1 MVLHICFHYPSN
13 TLHIQSIR
21 DDQEFVA
28 LSSNQ
33 KNRARVGRRKSLAS
47 QRRLSTS
54 KLSAGKIEL
63 AEVNKISEQ
72 EKDRM
77 INILMVKTG
86 RFIISFILALT
97 NTRPKSMSPAYSSKS
112 HKQSQIGKS
121 RGLSMSTFL
130 HIYLSNLKTRIL

>member
-1 MVLHICFHYPSN
+1 M
-13 TLHIQSIR
+13 
-21 DDQEFVA
+21 A

-54 KLSAGKIEL
+54 KLSAGKLDL
-63 AEVNKISEQ
+63 AEINKKISEQ

-86 RFIISFILALT
+86 GFILSFILALT
-97 NTRPKSMSPAYSSKS
+97 NTGPKSI
-112 HKQSQIGKS
+112 SQAWS
-121 RGLSMSTFL
+121 
-130 HIYLSNLKTRIL
+130 

>member
-1 MVLHICFHYPSN
+1 M
-13 TLHIQSIR
+13 
-21 DDQEFVA
+21 A

-86 RFIISFILALT
+86 GFFVFFILALT
-97 NTRPKSMSPAYSSKS
+97 NTGP
-112 HKQSQIGKS
+112 
-121 RGLSMSTFL
+121 
-130 HIYLSNLKTRIL
+130 